1 MSIENIINN
10 SHRSIHIVCLST
22 FRIIHINFHNP
33 IKLKKKIYSFDSL
46 SFQIIVFTIYNL
58 IYIYIRYLIDGPQRS
73 SRLLLD
79 FKKEESKE

>member
-58 IYIYIRYLIDGPQRS
+58 IYIYQIFDRWTAEI
-73 SRLLLD
+73 
-79 FKKEESKE
+79 FKIIARF